1 MPKEFIGHPNPE
13 DDNFVAAVGW
23 QNDQY
28 MQVGI
33 QVTDPDKTLV
43 DHLYADDRTLAKI
56 GEALHKWL
64 YRMEAAP
71 IMPQDFRDSDE
82 QERTFIEAGR
92 TIVEFVKASR
102 TDYVERD
109 GIWVT
114 LSRHEA
120 NAFVR
125 FLRKARN
132 AVFGSDE

>member
-1 MPKEFIGHPNPE
+1 MPKEFIGHFNPDE
-13 DDNFVAAVGW
+13 DNFVAAVQW
-23 QNDQY
+23 TPDQY

-43 DHLYADDRTLAKI
+43 DYLYADDRTLAKI
-56 GEALHKWL
+56 GEALHRWL

-71 IMPQDFRDSDE
+71 IMAQDFRTSEE
-82 QERTFIEAGR
+82 QQRAFIEAGQE
-92 TIVEFVKASR
+92 IIKMVAASR

-114 LSRHEA
+114 LSRHQA
-120 NAFVR
+120 NVFVR
-125 FLRKARN
+125 FIRKARN